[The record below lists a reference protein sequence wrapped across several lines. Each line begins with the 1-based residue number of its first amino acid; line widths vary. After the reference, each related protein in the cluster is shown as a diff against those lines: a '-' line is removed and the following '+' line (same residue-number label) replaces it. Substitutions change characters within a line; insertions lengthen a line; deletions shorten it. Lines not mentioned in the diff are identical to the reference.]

1 LTTKEEREWSRLE
14 KEDFK
19 NIEGV
24 YNTLI
29 KDKGIQEQMER
40 IKEHEWVRVVENEE
54 NDNS

>member
-1 LTTKEEREWSRLE
+1 MKSKHLKLGRGIGKLD
-14 KEDFK
+14 KEDLK

-40 IKEHEWVRVVENEE
+40 IKEHEWVRVVEGEG
-54 NDNS
+54 